1 MSASPGELHYRF
13 PPARAYRLNRCLHA
27 IKSDPDFR
35 ARYRADA
42 LAAMREAGLSE
53 EERAALAAA
62 DRDALVALGAHPYLV
77 FMADLRLKM
86 DGGTAAFEYF

>member
-1 MSASPGELHYRF
+1 MRPAAAELHYRF

-27 IKSDPDFR
+27 IKSDAEFR

-42 LAAMREAGLSE
+42 AAAMEEAGLSPD
-53 EERAALAAA
+53 ERVALAAG
-62 DRDALVALGAHPYLV
+62 DRDALVALGGHPYLV

-86 DGGTAAFEYF
+86 DGGTVTFEYF